1 MPRSSC
7 SRAGPFIAPD
17 RATGEEGL
25 ASQVRLGAL
34 RGVGGFFF
42 FFAVRSCTTQSRRGG
57 GEGRKEDGERGDDSP
72 FPSGLSASGEERTH
86 NKYG

>member
-7 SRAGPFIAPD
+7 SRAGPLIAPD
-17 RATGEEGL
+17 RATGEEG
-25 ASQVRLGAL
+25 SL
-34 RGVGGFFF
+34 RRCVWGHCGVWVGF

-57 GEGRKEDGERGDDSP
+57 EEGRKEDGERGDDSP

>member
-17 RATGEEGL
+17 RATGEEG
-25 ASQVRLGAL
+25 
-34 RGVGGFFF
+34 
-42 FFAVRSCTTQSRRGG
+42 SRRRCVWGTAGCGWVLPCVRAKHKAG
-57 GEGRKEDGERGDDSP
+57 GEAGGRKEDGERGNDSP
-72 FPSGLSASGEERTH
+72 FPSGLSASREERTH